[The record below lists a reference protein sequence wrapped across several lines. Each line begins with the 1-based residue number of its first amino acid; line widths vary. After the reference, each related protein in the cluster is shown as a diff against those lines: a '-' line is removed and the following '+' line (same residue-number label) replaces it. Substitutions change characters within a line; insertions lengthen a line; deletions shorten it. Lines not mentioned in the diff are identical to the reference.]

1 MVDGDWHAGS
11 TWSCG
16 RVPTYVDATT
26 VAGGTTVTVFSG
38 DARVGS
44 ILTNGILSFLNGTTL
59 RFRQP

>member
-1 MVDGDWHAGS
+1 
-11 TWSCG
+11 
-16 RVPTYVDATT
+16 VPTYLDATT

-38 DARVGS
+38 DAIVGS